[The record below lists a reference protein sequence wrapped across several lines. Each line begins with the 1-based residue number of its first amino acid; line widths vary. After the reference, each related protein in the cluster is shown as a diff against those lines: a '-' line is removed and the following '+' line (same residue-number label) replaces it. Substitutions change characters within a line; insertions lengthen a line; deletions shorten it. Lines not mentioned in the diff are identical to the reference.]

1 MHPIPNSR
9 LILGPPGCG
18 KTHTLI
24 EIVREA
30 LAGGVHP
37 SRIAFVSFTTKA
49 IQEALDRACAE
60 FNLEPK
66 QLPNFR
72 TLHAT
77 GYHALGLQRTDVMG
91 RDDYK
96 ALGDMLGLEFKGADR
111 TSVHDGIVLP
121 TIGGSGAKYMQS
133 VMRARYRQVSLEREY
148 NELEDYSLSYPKLV
162 QVHEQ
167 NEEYKAKTGRHDFA
181 DMIALYPTVA
191 DPLYLDLLIVDEAQ
205 DLTLLQWNMVRHMAA
220 NAKEVVIAGDD
231 DQAVHR
237 WAGVE
242 VSNFLQCSKNIEVL
256 SQSYRLPRSVW
267 RLAQKISARIKNR
280 IPKDFHP
287 RDAEGS
293 VQSLMRIGDVSMDRG
308 SWTIMTRTNA
318 FCYDFAD
325 KLEQMGY
332 YYSVKGKASVNEKML
347 QNMSTWKTLSSGGT
361 VGLRFVRDLY
371 GAVPKMGDGAL
382 VRRGATKL
390 LDAADPET
398 ELSYD
403 DLITHYG
410 WLGNQDMHVYDVLRV
425 SKDEARYIRALVSRG
440 EDLSRAPRIKVSTFH
455 AMKGGEDDNCVVY
468 LGSTWSCVETK
479 HPDDEW
485 RALYVA
491 VTRAKENL
499 YLLESDKKYRYSI

>member
-1 MHPIPNSR
+1 
-9 LILGPPGCG
+9 
-18 KTHTLI
+18 
-24 EIVREA
+24 
-30 LAGGVHP
+30 
-37 SRIAFVSFTTKA
+37 
-49 IQEALDRACAE
+49 
-60 FNLEPK
+60 
-66 QLPNFR
+66 
-72 TLHAT
+72 
-77 GYHALGLQRTDVMG
+77 
-91 RDDYK
+91 
-96 ALGDMLGLEFKGADR
+96 
-111 TSVHDGIVLP
+111 
-121 TIGGSGAKYMQS
+121 
-133 VMRARYRQVSLEREY
+133 
-148 NELEDYSLSYPKLV
+148 
-162 QVHEQ
+162 
-167 NEEYKAKTGRHDFA
+167 
-181 DMIALYPTVA
+181 
-191 DPLYLDLLIVDEAQ
+191 
-205 DLTLLQWNMVRHMAA
+205 
-220 NAKEVVIAGDD
+220 
-231 DQAVHR
+231 
-237 WAGVE
+237 
-242 VSNFLQCSKNIEVL
+242 
-256 SQSYRLPRSVW
+256 
-267 RLAQKISARIKNR
+267 
-280 IPKDFHP
+280 
-287 RDAEGS
+287 
-293 VQSLMRIGDVSMDRG
+293 MRIGDVSMDRG

-361 VGLRFVRDLY
+361 VALRFVRDLY

-410 WLGNQDMHVYDVLRV
+410 WLGNQDMHVYEVLRV

-491 VTRAKENL
+491 VTRTKENL
-499 YLLESDKKYRYSI
+499 YLLESDKKYRYSL